1 MRINQVSVFL
11 GNTPG
16 RLESLCKALA
26 DASVNLETLTI
37 TESADHGIVR
47 MIVSDA
53 DRAVEVLSKQ
63 GFTPKKVEV
72 LAVEVDDTPGALL
85 KLLQKTREAGVNVE
99 YMYDMSKPSST
110 RPLMVMSFKD
120 MDTAEKILKNA

>member
-16 RLESLCKALA
+16 RLESMCKSLA
-26 DASVNLETLTI
+26 DAGVNLETLTI

-53 DRAVEVLSKQ
+53 DKAVEALTSQ

-85 KLLQKTREAGVNVE
+85 AVLQKTREAGVNVE
-99 YMYDMSKPSST
+99 YMYDMTKPSAS
-110 RPLMVMSFKD
+110 RPMMIMSFKD
-120 MDTAEKILKNA
+120 IDAAEKVLK